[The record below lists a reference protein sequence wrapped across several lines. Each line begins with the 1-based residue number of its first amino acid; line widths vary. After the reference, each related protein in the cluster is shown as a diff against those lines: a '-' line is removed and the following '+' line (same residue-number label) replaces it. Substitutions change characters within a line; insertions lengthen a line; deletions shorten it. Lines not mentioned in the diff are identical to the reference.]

1 MHAYPVDTPMSDL
14 VSAGDGLDGLALQPE
29 GSVGLILSDLPS
41 GETRAP
47 FDRVPNR
54 QQFWA
59 VAWAAL
65 RDDGVAVLMASNVR
79 FAAQV
84 IASESAHFRYD
95 LIWQKSI
102 AGGFLNARHRP
113 LRAHEFI
120 LVFWRKAGTYA
131 PQMRQGLKPV
141 HYNARGAA
149 SSGENYNK
157 SGGDGAGRSRAG
169 ATDRYPWSVLSF
181 ASLGTCA
188 RQRKHP
194 QQKPVD
200 LMAWLIRT
208 YSKPGDVV
216 ADPFAGSGSVGRAA
230 LAEGRR
236 FVGWDS
242 DPRFGGQSV
251 STG

>member
-1 MHAYPVDTPMSDL
+1 MMGWQCL
-14 VSAGDGLDGLALQPE
+14 W
-29 GSVGLILSDLPS
+29 
-41 GETRAP
+41 R
-47 FDRVPNR
+47 
-54 QQFWA
+54 
-59 VAWAAL
+59 
-65 RDDGVAVLMASNVR
+65 RDIR

-95 LIWQKSI
+95 LIWQKST

-120 LVFWRKAGTYA
+120 LVFCRKAGTYV
-131 PQMRQGLKPV
+131 PQMRQGLKPIR
-141 HYNARGAA
+141 NTARCAARQRRKLTANPVEMVARPETGWRYGPLPVVGA
-149 SSGENYNK
+149 
-157 SGGDGAGRSRAG
+157 
-169 ATDRYPWSVLSF
+169 LFF

-230 LAEGRR
+230 LAEGEEVRR
-236 FVGWDS
+236 M
-242 DPRFGGQSV
+242 GQR
-251 STG
+251 STIRRSKCVNRIIMP